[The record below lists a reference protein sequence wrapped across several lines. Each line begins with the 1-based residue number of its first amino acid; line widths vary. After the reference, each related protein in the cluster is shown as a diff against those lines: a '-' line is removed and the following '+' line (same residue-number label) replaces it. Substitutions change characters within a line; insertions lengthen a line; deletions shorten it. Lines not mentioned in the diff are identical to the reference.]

1 MLDINPDGLGFLYVP
16 SVDIRLPIAQ
26 TTDNDFYLT
35 HTFDKTYN
43 RNGCLFVDYRIKDGL
58 NASHVIIYGHNM
70 GSGAMF
76 GTLARY
82 KNSGFYQTEGND
94 VFYIYTEDVIREY
107 KIFTVYITDPISDTF
122 TFNFSNLSGLRE
134 YAKNVQAESLYNTG
148 VDISNATQVV
158 TFSTCTDDSK
168 QRVIVSGT
176 YVGESKLDN
185 GTSSEASVSAS
196 E

>member
-1 MLDINPDGLGFLYVP
+1 MNKNIKKEYSFAGSIFMDYHNHKNFLDSNTL
-16 SVDIRLPIAQ
+16 
-26 TTDNDFYLT
+26 
-35 HTFDKTYN
+35 
-43 RNGCLFVDYRIKDGL
+43 
-58 NASHVIIYGHNM
+58 IYGHNM

>member
-1 MLDINPDGLGFLYVP
+1 MDITWVLVLCLVL
-16 SVDIRLPIAQ
+16 LP
-26 TTDNDFYLT
+26 
-35 HTFDKTYN
+35 
-43 RNGCLFVDYRIKDGL
+43 
-58 NASHVIIYGHNM
+58 
-70 GSGAMF
+70 
-76 GTLARY
+76 
-82 KNSGFYQTEGND
+82 E
-94 VFYIYTEDVIREY
+94 
-107 KIFTVYITDPISDTF
+107 ISDTF

>member
-1 MLDINPDGLGFLYVP
+1 MIKL
-16 SVDIRLPIAQ
+16 
-26 TTDNDFYLT
+26 TTATDAFSLII
-35 HTFDKTYN
+35 
-43 RNGCLFVDYRIKDGL
+43 RIKDGL

-134 YAKNVQAESLYNTG
+134 YAKERPG
-148 VDISNATQVV
+148 GISVRHRCRC
-158 TFSTCTDDSK
+158 F
-168 QRVIVSGT
+168 
-176 YVGESKLDN
+176 
-185 GTSSEASVSAS
+185 
-196 E
+196 

>member
-1 MLDINPDGLGFLYVP
+1 MPRQPIMIFILLIHLIKLTTATDAFSLIIELKMVLMPAMLLYMDITWVLVLCLVLLP
-16 SVDIRLPIAQ
+16 DIRILVS
-26 TTDNDFYLT
+26 TRRKVMMF
-35 HTFDKTYN
+35 F
-43 RNGCLFVDYRIKDGL
+43 
-58 NASHVIIYGHNM
+58 IY
-70 GSGAMF
+70 
-76 GTLARY
+76 
-82 KNSGFYQTEGND
+82 
-94 VFYIYTEDVIREY
+94 
-107 KIFTVYITDPISDTF
+107 
-122 TFNFSNLSGLRE
+122 NFSNLSGLRE

-185 GTSSEASVSAS
+185 GTSSEASASAS